1 MFSFVLKRCFGSLL
15 VIFFIV
21 TFCFFMMRVA
31 PGGPFDQDRA
41 LSPEIRKNIEAKYHL
56 DEPLA
61 KQYFRYAGDV
71 FFRFDLGP
79 SFKYSG
85 RSVNEFIS
93 EGFPY
98 TFELSL
104 NALIIAILIGVG
116 SGLLAALRQNT
127 PIDYGAMATAMIGVS
142 IPSFVLAPL
151 LQLLFGIHL
160 RILPVAG
167 WDNWESV
174 ILPSFALG
182 AMYAASIAR
191 LTRGGM
197 LEVVRQDYIRTA
209 RAKGMPEKIVVWRH
223 MIKGGILPVVSYLGP
238 AASFLMSGSLVIEKI
253 FEIPGIGR
261 HLVNSALNR
270 DYTMTLGMVIF
281 SSVLILLF
289 NMIVDM
295 LYATLDPRV
304 RYD

>member
-1 MFSFVLKRCFGSLL
+1 MFSFVLKRLLGSLL

-56 DEPLA
+56 DEPLL
-61 KQYFRYAGDV
+61 KQYVRYAGDV
-71 FFRFDLGP
+71 FLRFDLGP

-98 TFELSL
+98 TLELSI
-104 NALIIAILIGVG
+104 NAMIIAILIGVG
-116 SGLLAALRQNT
+116 TGLIAALRQNSMV
-127 PIDYGAMATAMIGVS
+127 DYASMAAAMIGVS

-167 WDNWESV
+167 WDNWSSV

-182 AMYAASIAR
+182 AMYAASMAR
-191 LTRGGM
+191 LTRGG
-197 LEVVRQDYIRTA
+197 
-209 RAKGMPEKIVVWRH
+209 
-223 MIKGGILPVVSYLGP
+223 IL
-238 AASFLMSGSLVIEKI
+238 
-253 FEIPGIGR
+253 
-261 HLVNSALNR
+261 
-270 DYTMTLGMVIF
+270 
-281 SSVLILLF
+281 
-289 NMIVDM
+289 
-295 LYATLDPRV
+295 
-304 RYD
+304 

>member
-1 MFSFVLKRCFGSLL
+1 MFSFVVKRTLGSLL

-31 PGGPFDQDRA
+31 PGGPFDQERS
-41 LSPEIRKNIEAKYHL
+41 LPPEIKKNIEAKYHL
-56 DEPLA
+56 DESLM
-61 KQYFRYAGDV
+61 KQYFRYATDV
-71 FFRFDLGP
+71 FFHFDLGP

-85 RSVNEFIS
+85 RSVNEFIT

-98 TFELSL
+98 TFELSI

-116 SGLLAALRQNT
+116 TGLTAALRQNT
-127 PIDYGAMATAMIGVS
+127 SVDYSAMAAAMIGVS

-151 LQLLFGIHL
+151 LQLFFGIHL

-167 WDNWESV
+167 WDSWESV

-182 AMYAASIAR
+182 AMYAASMAR

-209 RAKGMPEKIVVWRH
+209 RAKGMPERIVIWRH
-223 MIKGGILPVVSYLGP
+223 MIKGGLLPVVSYLGP
-238 AASFLMSGSLVIEKI
+238 AASFLVSGSLVVEKI

-281 SSVLILLF
+281 SSISILLF
-289 NMIVDM
+289 NMLVDM
-295 LYATLDPRV
+295 AYAFLDPRV